1 MTISTVGS
9 GIGGSALM
17 VEETAYSLVT
27 ATPAWKAFEPNDQVT
42 PKKAKTTKQ
51 SSPLAAGRL
60 VDTAGRRVVT
70 SQAGTISLP
79 FDWCQASHFT
89 SLLNQLSN
97 TFTTGAAGLQTAGT
111 GIWAAGARV
120 TPSGGMYGY
129 THTFRNNVAGR
140 SVSWQCGI
148 PTTDAVLRQVDLLGC
163 KPTKFA
169 WSIEKDAFLT
179 CATDWDARVYL
190 DPLLTAAY
198 PGYPN
203 GATQTAYTQATPSYS
218 QAIPWHWAETQVQI
232 GASTVAASTAAAID
246 GVTKFA
252 SSVEHPM
259 NVGRQYA
266 GNQGLKDEPIVNN
279 VYKIGGTVNS
289 DYVNK
294 TYWADA
300 FYSDTP
306 FTIIKT
312 FTPGGVLSGA
322 VPAIQFIWNNVF
334 LDGESP
340 TVGNKDIVNTSFPF
354 VVDYDLTNEP
364 LTIIIQ
370 TSDATV

>member
-1 MTISTVGS
+1 MTISTIGS
-9 GIGGSALM
+9 GIGGSVLM

-27 ATPAWKAFEPNDQVT
+27 ATPTWKAFEPNDQVM
-42 PKKAKTTKQ
+42 PKKVKTTKQ

-60 VDTAGRRVVT
+60 VDMASRRVVT

-79 FDWCQASHFT
+79 FDWCQANHFT

-97 TFTTGAAGLQTAGT
+97 TFTTGAAGVQAASA

-120 TPSGGMYGY
+120 TTSGSIYAY
-129 THTFRNNVAGR
+129 THTFRNNVAAR

-148 PTTDAVLRQVDLLGC
+148 PTTDAVLRQTDLLGC

-169 WSIEKDAFLT
+169 WSIEKDSFLT

-218 QAIPWHWAETQVQI
+218 AAVPWHWAEAQIQI
-232 GASTVAASTAAAID
+232 GASAAAASTAATID
-246 GVTKFA
+246 GVTKLA
-252 SSVEHPM
+252 SSVEHPL
-259 NVGRQYA
+259 NVSRQYM
-266 GNQGLKDEPIVNN
+266 GNQGLKDEPIVNAP
-279 VYKIGGTVNS
+279 YKITGTVNS
-289 DYVNK
+289 DYLNK
-294 TYWADA
+294 QYWADP

-306 FTIIKT
+306 FTVIQT
-312 FTPGGVLSGA
+312 FTPGGVLSGT
-322 VPAIQFIWNNVF
+322 VPAIQFVWNNMY

-340 TVGNKDIVNTSFPF
+340 TIGNKDIVNTAFPF
-354 VVDYDLTNEP
+354 ECDYDGTLEP

-370 TSDATV
+370 TTDATV